1 MKIFLIIVISLIV
14 LNILNK
20 ARRKTKWNL
29 SNARLTSSIN
39 KCKAEMTK
47 LHNCHESD
55 FEVYRHD
62 DRRENDGTAL
72 ILDRNKGKIA
82 FVYEHRFSITDGY
95 NILDAQFVP
104 NVNVSDNIVTLK
116 IYTEDIGVMYLTT
129 YSRRGLFTGGEEY
142 EMANVRTM
150 ALLEKLLGM
159 KYYYGDS
166 DESASHSSQS
176 LADELRN
183 LTDMYENGM
192 LDEEEFTKAKARLL
206 G

>member
-1 MKIFLIIVISLIV
+1 MKIFLLIVISLIV

-47 LHNCHESD
+47 SYNCHENN

-62 DRRENDGTAL
+62 DRVDNDGTAL
-72 ILDRNKGKIA
+72 ILDRNKGKVA
-82 FVYEHRFSITDGY
+82 FVYEKRFSITDGY
-95 NILDAQFVP
+95 NILDAQIVP
-104 NVNVSDNIVTLK
+104 RIHMSDNTVTLK
-116 IYTEDIGVMYLTT
+116 VYTEDIDVMYLTT
-129 YSRRGLFTGGEEY
+129 YARRGFFTGGEAY

-150 ALLEKLLGM
+150 ALLEKLIGM
-159 KYYYGDS
+159 KYYYGGS
-166 DESASHSSQS
+166 DEPSSHSSQS
-176 LADELRN
+176 LSEELRN

-192 LDEEEFTKAKARLL
+192 LDDEEFSKAKSRLL
-206 G
+206 A

>member
-1 MKIFLIIVISLIV
+1 MKIFLLIVISLIV

-47 LHNCHESD
+47 SYNCREDD

-62 DRRENDGTAL
+62 DRVDNDGTAL
-72 ILDRNKGKIA
+72 ILDRNKGKVA
-82 FVYEHRFSITDGY
+82 FVYEKRFSITDGY
-95 NILDAQFVP
+95 NILDAQIVP
-104 NVNVSDNIVTLK
+104 RMSVSDNTVTLK
-116 IYTEDIGVMYLTT
+116 VYTEDIDVMYLTT
-129 YSRRGLFTGGEEY
+129 YARRGFFTGGEAY

-150 ALLEKLLGM
+150 ALLEKLIGM
-159 KYYYGDS
+159 KYYYGGS
-166 DESASHSSQS
+166 DESSSHSSQS
-176 LADELRN
+176 LSEELRN

-192 LDEEEFTKAKARLL
+192 LDDEEFSKAKSRLL
-206 G
+206 A

>member
-47 LHNCHESD
+47 SYNCHEDD

-62 DRRENDGTAL
+62 DRVENDGTAL
-72 ILDRNKGKIA
+72 ILDRNKGKVA
-82 FVYEHRFSITDGY
+82 FVYEQRFSITDGY

-104 NVNVSDNIVTLK
+104 RIHMSDNTVTLK
-116 IYTEDIGVMYLTT
+116 VYTEDIDVIYLTT
-129 YSRRGLFTGGEEY
+129 YARRGFFTGGEAY

-150 ALLEKLLGM
+150 ALLEKLIGLKG
-159 KYYYGDS
+159 YYPDFNDS
-166 DESASHSSQS
+166 PSESPYSM
-176 LADELRN
+176 ADELRK
-183 LTDMYENGM
+183 LTDMYEDGL

-206 G
+206 A